1 MKAVVG
7 IDVGGSTTKIVGF
20 DISDNKRTLLKPV
33 TVKAT
38 DPVASVYGAFGKFTS
53 ENGVDIK
60 YIKRVMLTG
69 VGSTYIGDNIFG
81 VPTLHV
87 DEFTAVGRGGLYL
100 SKLSEAVIVSM
111 GTGTALV
118 YAKSGT
124 EPEYLGGTGVGGG
137 TLIGLSK
144 KALRME
150 NVRQIEELAAD
161 GNLENVDLTISDIT
175 KKNIIPTLSSEATA
189 ANFGKLSDIATS
201 ADIALGIINL
211 ILETI
216 GMMGVFTAR
225 SKRIKDIVLIGNLS
239 NLNQCKEKFDS
250 MSKMFGVRF
259 MIPEKSQYATV
270 IGTALMHF
278 DKPEETK

>member
-1 MKAVVG
+1 MKIIVG

-20 DISDNKRTLLKPV
+20 DITDGVSKLLRPV
-33 TVKAT
+33 TVKAN

-60 YIKRVMLTG
+60 QIKRVMITG

-81 VPTLHV
+81 VPTVHV
-87 DEFTAVGRGGLYL
+87 DEFTAIGRGGLYL
-100 SKLSEAVIVSM
+100 SGLNEAVIVSM

-118 YAKSGT
+118 YAKTGVN
-124 EPEYLGGTGVGGG
+124 PEYLGGTGVGGG

-144 KALRME
+144 KTLHVE
-150 NVRQIEELAAD
+150 NVEQIETLAAD
-161 GNLENVDLTISDIT
+161 GNLDNIDLTISDIT

-189 ANFGKLSDIATS
+189 ANFGKVSDIATQG
-201 ADIALGIINL
+201 DVALGIINL
-211 ILETI
+211 VLETI

-225 SKRIKDIVLIGNLS
+225 SKRISDIVLIGNLS
-239 NLNQCKEKFDS
+239 NLSQCEQKFAA
-250 MSKMFGVRF
+250 MSAMFGVRF
-259 MIPEKSQYATV
+259 VVPDMSQYGTV

-278 DKPEETK
+278 DRPEI

>member
-1 MKAVVG
+1 MKVIIG

-20 DISDNKRTLLKPV
+20 DITDGKRILLRPV

-38 DPVASVYGAFGKFTS
+38 DPVASVYGGFGKFTA
-53 ENGVDIK
+53 ENNVDIK
-60 YIKRVMLTG
+60 QIHRVMLTG

-81 VPTLHV
+81 VPTVHV

-100 SKLSEAVIVSM
+100 SGLREAVIVSM

-118 YAKSGT
+118 YAKEGVS
-124 EPEYLGGTGVGGG
+124 PEYLGGTGVGGG

-144 KALRME
+144 NALRME
-150 NVRQIEELAAD
+150 NVEQIESLAAD
-161 GNLENVDLTISDIT
+161 GNLANIDLTIRDIT
-175 KKNIIPTLSSEATA
+175 KKNIIPTLSAEATA
-189 ANFGKLSDIATS
+189 ANFGKLSDIATP
-201 ADIALGIINL
+201 ADVALGIINL

-225 SKRIKDIVLIGNLS
+225 SKHIRDIVLIGNLS
-239 NLNQCKEKFDS
+239 NLAQCKRKFDA
-250 MSKMFGVRF
+250 MNEMFGVRF
-259 MIPEKSQYATV
+259 MIPPKSQYATV

-278 DKPEETK
+278 DRPEVF